1 MTAPGKRNHFPF
13 FQRFAQTIRSQGPEW
28 ILRYRVLILAVFCL
42 LTIAGVYG
50 AFHLGADFS
59 IDIVFLTEDE
69 EADYFD
75 EFKERFEES
84 ARDIIV
90 LLTGEGLFDQ
100 EALAMLERL
109 TVALEKVDGIEKVVT
124 VLNAPAIQGTDEGIL
139 IEPLGDP
146 LPSNPSEID
155 ALKQRALSS
164 RLFRRWFVSET
175 GDVLAVVA
183 RLAPYVQT
191 AKEKTRV
198 VNAVV
203 SITHSTVEDRFPVFF
218 SGLPTIE
225 NETTERGLRD
235 TRIFFLLSCLLLC
248 GFLFV
253 TFRSLAGMYLP
264 LTAVVAAVILLLG
277 LMSLAGQK
285 INIINMVIPSVLLVY
300 GIADSIHLLHRYYE
314 ELGKGDSKR
323 TALVA
328 TIRQMF
334 MPCFMTS
341 FTTAAGFFSLTTATI
356 QIIKDFGLFAG
367 IGILLAFVVN
377 IFLLPILL
385 SFHPTPRREGKIWEG
400 RGAIER
406 VLTSVGHLNERFP
419 RVLLSLGVLLLI
431 GSALMSTRVEIESYI
446 LEELTEGNPVV
457 QANRIMEQKM
467 AGVFSYQVE
476 VAAGEEGG
484 CLEPDFLKKVD
495 TLASHIETQ
504 PWIRTTL
511 SVVDLL
517 KEMHQAMHGGDPAFY
532 RVPESR
538 ELVAQYLLLYGMSG
552 DQEDLDFLIT
562 PDHAYLRISSMGV
575 DMGTSNHFELIER
588 TERMA
593 AGLFG
598 APASFHVTGK
608 TLIAQN
614 ALSHVIRDMLVSL
627 FTAFVIIGVTIS
639 ILYRSLRLGLISMY
653 PNLVPLVFTLGFM
666 GFFGIHLRTS
676 TVVIFSVSLGIAV
689 DDTIHYISRFR
700 EEFFKTDDYLVS
712 MYNTLRSAGRAILL
726 TTMIMVAGF
735 SVFLVSGFNAARD
748 FGLLASITVASSLL
762 GTLLFLPVFLNTT
775 KPWKKGGKVGFSD

>member
-1 MTAPGKRNHFPF
+1 MTAPRRRNRLPF
-13 FQRFAQTIRSQGPEW
+13 FQRFAETIRSQGPEW
-28 ILRYRVLILAVFCL
+28 ILRYRVLILVVSCL
-42 LTIAGVYG
+42 MTIAGAYG
-50 AFHLGADFS
+50 ALHIGADFS

-69 EADYFD
+69 EADFFD

-90 LLTGEGLFDQ
+90 LLTGEGLFDP

-109 TVALEKVDGIEKVVT
+109 TGALEEIDGIEKVVT

-139 IEPLGDP
+139 IEPLAEP
-146 LPSNPSEID
+146 LPSSPSEID
-155 ALKQRALSS
+155 ALKQKALSNH
-164 RLFRRWFVSET
+164 LFRRWLVSET
-175 GDVLAVVA
+175 GDTLAVVA

-191 AKEKTRV
+191 AKEQARV
-198 VNAVV
+198 VDSVV
-203 SITHSTVEDRFPVFF
+203 SLTHSTVEDRFPVFF
-218 SGLPTIE
+218 SGLPTIQD
-225 NETTERGLRD
+225 ETTERGLRD
-235 TRIFFLLSCLLLC
+235 TRIFFLLSSLILC
-248 GFLFV
+248 GFLFI
-253 TFRSLAGMYLP
+253 TFRSAAGMYLP
-264 LTAVVAAVILLLG
+264 LTVVAAAVILLLG

-285 INIINMVIPSVLLVY
+285 INLINMVIPSVLLVY

-328 TIRQMF
+328 TIRNMF

-356 QIIKDFGLFAG
+356 HIIKDFGLFAG

-377 IFLLPILL
+377 IVLLPILL
-385 SFHPTPRREGKIWEG
+385 SFHPTPRLEGKIWKG
-400 RGAIER
+400 QGTIER
-406 VLTSVGHLNERFP
+406 GLTRVGQLNERFP
-419 RVLLSLGVLLLI
+419 RILLSLGVLLLI

-446 LEELTEGNPVV
+446 LEELTEKNPVV
-457 QANRIMEQKM
+457 QANRIMEEKM
-467 AGVFSYQVE
+467 TGVFSYQVQ

-484 CLEPDFLKKVD
+484 CLDPDFLMKVD
-495 TLASHIETQ
+495 TLASHIADQ

-538 ELVAQYLLLYGMSG
+538 DLVAQYLLLYGMSG

-575 DMGTSNHFELIER
+575 DMGTSNHLTLKKR

-593 AGLFG
+593 ASLFV
-598 APASFHVTGK
+598 APASVHVTGK

-627 FTAFVIIGVTIS
+627 FTAFLIIGAMIS
-639 ILYRSLRLGLISMY
+639 ILYRSLRVGLISMY
-653 PNLVPLVFTLGFM
+653 PNLVPLVFALGFM

-676 TVVIFSVSLGIAV
+676 TVVIFSVALGIAV

-700 EEFFKTDDYLVS
+700 EEFFKTGDYLLS
-712 MYNTLRSAGRAILL
+712 MYATLRSAGRAILL
-726 TTMIMVAGF
+726 TTLIMISGF
-735 SVFLVSGFNAARD
+735 SVFLVSGFKAARD
-748 FGLLASITVASSLL
+748 FGLLASITVTSSLL
-762 GTLLFLPVFLNTT
+762 GTLLFLPVFLKAM
-775 KPWKKGGKVGFSD
+775 KPWRKDGKAGFND